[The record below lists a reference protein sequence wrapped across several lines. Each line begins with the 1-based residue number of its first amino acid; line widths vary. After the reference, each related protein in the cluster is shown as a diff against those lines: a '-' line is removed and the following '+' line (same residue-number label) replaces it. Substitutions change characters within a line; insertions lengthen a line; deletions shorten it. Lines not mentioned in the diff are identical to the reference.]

1 MKEWREA
8 VEWELQRSAGGS
20 HIPVDVCR
28 CQPRKQEQYTREDD
42 GSMHPQNICLI
53 QLGMVI
59 LLLTTK
65 RS

>member
-1 MKEWREA
+1 MKEWRTE
-8 VEWELQRSAGGS
+8 EWELHKECRGGS
-20 HIPVDVCR
+20 HPVDVYR

-42 GSMHPQNICLI
+42 VSMQPQNICLI
-53 QLGMVI
+53 QLGVVM